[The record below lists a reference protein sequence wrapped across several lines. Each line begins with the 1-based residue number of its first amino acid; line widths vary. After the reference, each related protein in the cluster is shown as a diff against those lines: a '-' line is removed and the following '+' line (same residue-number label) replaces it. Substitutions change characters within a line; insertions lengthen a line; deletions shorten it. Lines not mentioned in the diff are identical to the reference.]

1 MLSPRTISYPSSAEI
16 ERSAY
21 NAAFYELG
29 LRWHWD
35 DTTYEQLCSVP
46 CERSRVRHFR
56 GQAQPHLLCA
66 YAADF
71 LAGAILQ
78 AKQRCHSALTQSTHT
93 HLPRF
98 DWSDQRW
105 GEVGI

>member
-1 MLSPRTISYPSSAEI
+1 MLSPRKISYPSSADI

-35 DTTYEQLCSVP
+35 DSTYEQLSSVA
-46 CERSRVRHFR
+46 CERARVRHYLE
-56 GQAQPHLLCA
+56 QAQPHLLRA
-66 YAADF
+66 YDADF
-71 LAGAILQ
+71 LADAILQ
-78 AKQRCHSALTQSTHT
+78 AKQRRQAALAQSVHAS
-93 HLPRF
+93 LPRF